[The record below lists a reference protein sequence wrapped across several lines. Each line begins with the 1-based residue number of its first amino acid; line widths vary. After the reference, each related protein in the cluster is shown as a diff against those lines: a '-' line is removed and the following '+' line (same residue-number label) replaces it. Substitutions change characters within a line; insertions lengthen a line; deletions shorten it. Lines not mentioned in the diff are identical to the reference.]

1 MGIPEKS
8 RLPGCKP
15 PESVKRERYSPP
27 LRVPVI
33 ENRCTSGPFHRILRV
48 LMQIATSRVEREGR
62 EGQLLDGIVPF
73 ALFALFCV
81 TQPSRGDIR
90 CNEPLMDHF
99 S

>member
-1 MGIPEKS
+1 
-8 RLPGCKP
+8 
-15 PESVKRERYSPP
+15 
-27 LRVPVI
+27 
-33 ENRCTSGPFHRILRV
+33 
-48 LMQIATSRVEREGR
+48 MQIATSRVEREGR